1 MRKFVSFVTVFLFT
15 VSQLGFCDDLINVYS
30 PKKASKADSTKLASS
45 SAPAA
50 PVDTSKPKEIS
61 QIYVVKSKKADIV
74 KPPKDVT
81 VETPKPSENLRVEE
95 IVPKKTLQ
103 AVEKP
108 KDISRVEP
116 VKSKKIDAHE
126 PSKAYTRI
134 AKHNLQPDSNL
145 KEAFQ
150 VESVKSKRID
160 TNKPGKSYDRIPK
173 QAMQTDLVKSIQK
186 LTDSGLF
193 GISRGNNWRIVPG
206 FRFLTQYDSNVNREP
221 PGHRN
226 EDIIFNYIPSI
237 ELKRTGSRYSL
248 RTGYEMT
255 FQEFLRD
262 SNQNS
267 FNHIVTTKF
276 SYTGNRLKVKLDET
290 FSHIRTYASSEQ
302 NKRRTVM
309 INDVAPEIIYQLT
322 PKFSVSSIYQNYV
335 FSYKESV
342 LKENNYITN
351 NIGGRLYYHVTPKL
365 DLFVQGAG
373 FDTSYYN
380 SGRFDSKGYT
390 ILVGTEG
397 RLSRKF
403 LTNLNTGFKG
413 NRYDDLTINSY
424 YDWILEGAV
433 QYLVTRKMNITV
445 TAKRDKQESVYRDT
459 AWYQSNFIGLACNY
473 RITQKISMTAES
485 SIRRNA
491 YPREETEGT
500 LTKKRRDYILEMG
513 VALKWN
519 PIKNLIFVLGYN
531 LRERLSNF
539 DNVFDYVAH
548 VLDASVSYQ
557 FT

>member
-1 MRKFVSFVTVFLFT
+1 V
-15 VSQLGFCDDLINVYS
+15 Q
-30 PKKASKADSTKLASS
+30 P
-45 SAPAA
+45 
-50 PVDTSKPKEIS
+50 DTKPKEIS
-61 QIYVVKSKKADIV
+61 QVQPV
-74 KPPKDVT
+74 KP
-81 VETPKPSENLRVEE
+81 
-95 IVPKKTLQ
+95 
-103 AVEKP
+103 
-108 KDISRVEP
+108 
-116 VKSKKIDAHE
+116 KKIDTHE

-150 VESVKSKRID
+150 AESVKSKRID
-160 TNKPGKSYDRIPK
+160 TSKPSKGYDRIPK
-173 QAMQTDLVKSIQK
+173 QGVQTDLVKSVQN

-193 GISRGNNWRIVPG
+193 GIGGDNIWRIVPG
-206 FRFLTQYDSNVNREP
+206 FKFMTQYDSNVNREP
-221 PGHRN
+221 PGKRD

-262 SNQNS
+262 SDQNS

-302 NKRRTVM
+302 NERRTIM

-322 PKFSVSSIYQNYV
+322 PKFSVSSIYQNYI
-335 FSYKESV
+335 FNYKESV
-342 LKENNYITN
+342 LKENSYITN
-351 NIGGRLYYHVTPKL
+351 TIGGRLYYHVTPKL

-380 SGRFDSKGYT
+380 SGQFDSNGYT

-397 RLSRKF
+397 RLTRKF
-403 LTNLNTGFKG
+403 LTNLKTGFKG
-413 NRYDDLTINSY
+413 NRYDDPTINSY
-424 YDWILEGAV
+424 YDWTLEGAV
-433 QYLVTRKMNITV
+433 QYLITRKMDITV
-445 TAKRDKQESVYRDT
+445 TAKRDKQESIYRNT
-459 AWYQSNFIGLACNY
+459 AWYRSSFIGFAYHY
-473 RITQKISMTAES
+473 RLTRKISMTAES

-491 YPREETEGT
+491 YPREQTEGT
-500 LTKKRRDYILEMG
+500 LTKKRRDYILETG
-513 VALKWN
+513 AALKWN
-519 PIKNLIFVLGYN
+519 PIKNLIFALGYN